1 MDKANVISKIV
12 SIFKDVTGVDVN
24 LTESSLFGK
33 DYNIP
38 SELFVYVLLE
48 ISKAFEI
55 EINNTFV
62 NNLAQYSIDNIADAV
77 ITYKSS

>member
-1 MDKANVISKIV
+1 MDKTNVICKIV
-12 SIFKDVTGVDVN
+12 SIIKDVTGVDAN

-38 SELFVYVLLE
+38 SELFVYVLLK
-48 ISKAFEI
+48 ISKTFEI

-62 NNLAQYSIDNIADAV
+62 STLAQYSIDNIADAIV
-77 ITYKSS
+77 TYKRS